1 MPVMRLIRLGRSA
14 SIRTKLA
21 SLVALNVIVLSVV
34 AFYCVRQVRCVRQ
47 EIHEIAEQDIP
58 LTKAL
63 CGLAHDQE
71 ETDARLER
79 VLRLAGLR
87 PADAGPAAV
96 AAARAGLTQRQ
107 GTEGADLTAGRQVAR
122 QALAEAQ
129 TADER
134 KEFSDVLESL
144 DRIGRE
150 YADYERVVARVLDLA
165 DARRTTEAE
174 ALLPALEKEEADL
187 DGEVAALASQVEDFT
202 AHSAHHAEMHEQEVI
217 RHITLAGVA
226 GVVGGLG
233 LGFVYARSITRRLRV
248 AVRVADRLAAGE
260 RNFDVPVEGRDEAG
274 ALLAAMRVMAGEVTR
289 SEAGLKHEQQ
299 RSERLLLNILPRP
312 IAERLKGEH
321 RSIADGFAEVSVLFA
336 DVVGFTAMSAR
347 MPPADLVQILN
358 RVFSMFDNLAERH
371 GLEKIKTIGDC
382 YMAVAGSPPPRPDHA
397 RAVAEMAIEM
407 QAALAEFDTGTAD
420 KLRIRIGINS
430 GPVVAGV
437 IGLRKFIYDLW
448 GDTVNV
454 ASRMESTGVAG
465 AVQVSDATYRL
476 LRDEYAFES
485 RGTIHVKGKGDM
497 AAWLLTGRQPA
508 GIIGPAGV
516 GAGN

>member
-1 MPVMRLIRLGRSA
+1 MPLKTAIRSLRDV

-21 SLVALNVIVLSVV
+21 SLVALNVVVLAVV

-47 EIHEIAEQDIP
+47 EIHEIADQDIP
-58 LTKAL
+58 LTRAL
-63 CGLAHDQE
+63 TGLAHDQD

-79 VLRLAGLR
+79 ALRLAGVR

-96 AAARAGLTQRQ
+96 AAARDRLARVE
-107 GTEGADLTAGRQVAR
+107 GTEGGDLAAGRQVAR

-129 TADER
+129 STDER
-134 KEFSDVLESL
+134 KEFADVLASL
-144 DRIGRE
+144 DRIGKE
-150 YADYERVVARVLDLA
+150 YADYAGVAGQVLDLA
-165 DARRTTEAE
+165 GAGRAAEAE
-174 ALLPALEKEEADL
+174 ARLPALEKEEAEL
-187 DGEVAALASQVEDFT
+187 DGEVAALASQVEGFT
-202 AHSAHHAEMHEQEVI
+202 ADSARHVEMHEQEVI
-217 RHITLAGVA
+217 RHITLAGIA

-233 LGFVYARSITRRLRV
+233 LGFVYGRSITRRLRV
-248 AVRVADRLAAGE
+248 AVGVANRLAAGE

-312 IAERLKGEH
+312 IAERLKDDH
-321 RSIADGFAEVSVLFA
+321 RAIADGFAEVSVLFA

-347 MPPADLVQILN
+347 MPPADLVRVLN
-358 RVFSMFDNLAERH
+358 RVFSLFDTLAERH

-382 YMAVAGSPPPRPDHA
+382 YMAVAGIPTPRADHA
-397 RAVAEMAIEM
+397 RAVADMALDM
-407 QAALAEFDTGTAD
+407 QAALAEFDTGTPD
-420 KLRIRIGINS
+420 RLRIRIGINS

-465 AVQVSDATYRL
+465 AVQVSEATHRL
-476 LRDEYAFES
+476 LQDDFAFEP
-485 RGTIHVKGKGDM
+485 RGPVHVKGKGDM
-497 AAWLLTGRQPA
+497 NTWLLTGRRIVKSA
-508 GIIGPAGV
+508 A
-516 GAGN
+516 